1 MNQPNTIRTITLST
15 ALIVFMIVVYIILQQ
30 RYVNNFPIPTPSPSP
45 SSAPTPSSTPR
56 TLTPEEQ
63 AVLKIPLHSA
73 SSQEKEQ
80 HAKQVAKLTTTAPE
94 LDITA
99 CKPNP
104 VVYQVGLNSSFKIK
118 NNDSIP
124 HTLRYMS
131 SQILVPSMGST
142 TIKTSQLFKIA
153 GDYGYGCDNP
163 FAKAGVIVVR

>member
-1 MNQPNTIRTITLST
+1 MNQKNIVSIIIVFT
-15 ALIVFMIVVYIILQQ
+15 ALIVFMIASYSRVQK
-30 RYVNNFPIPTPSPSP
+30 YVSNSPIPSSSP
-45 SSAPTPSSTPR
+45 SSTPTSSPTPR
-56 TLTPEEQ
+56 TLTPQEQ

-80 HAKQVAKLTTTAPE
+80 HTEQVAKLATTAPE

-104 VVYQVGLNSSFKIK
+104 TVYQVGLNSSFKIK

-131 SQILVPSMGST
+131 SQILVSGHGST
-142 TIKTSQLFKIA
+142 TIKTSQLFSVS